1 MSVRAI
7 RWLLFAAL
15 VIALPFPMLGPFE
28 AFVPP
33 VRYAVLLGAA
43 STVALAEGAAGP
55 VPWILLLLALNL
67 TASLAVAWVLAW
79 ISSRLLARLHPPT
92 LRAVL
97 VVAALGI
104 GLALTASLPIY
115 ETGFGRAPTA
125 NLLGLLR

>member
-1 MSVRAI
+1 MGQVADAPMEVSVTGQL
-7 RWLLFAAL
+7 WST
-15 VIALPFPMLGPFE
+15 
-28 AFVPP
+28 P

-43 STVALAEGAAGP
+43 SAVALAEGAAGP

-67 TASLAVAWVLAW
+67 TASLAVAWVVAW
-79 ISSRLLARLHPPT
+79 TSSRLLARLHPPT
-92 LRAVL
+92 LRAVV
-97 VVAALGI
+97 VVAALCI